1 MRSNGLNRAFGNAVR
16 NLLVAA
22 AACAALAVASAA
34 VAPAHASA
42 QCTGSACTPVR
53 PDGKGMIGLGLIGGE
68 IGLIVPAI
76 IQNAAH
82 TNEWWPYLVFPL
94 IGIGAGIGGGYGLEV
109 ATGGWGSG
117 NANQPEIDIGI
128 MVAGLVLVVPAIV
141 GTLALASYSPPG
153 ESIDSGDEDI
163 TYESTTGSG
172 DSVEA
177 VQDGSGGGESS
188 GDTSSGDTSSSSSTG
203 PTCSLFGRTPREATL
218 GGPGLLRFDADS
230 RRVLLG
236 VPVLGMMARY
246 TQEELAALHLQQDYD
261 VNVPVVSL
269 SF

>member
-1 MRSNGLNRAFGNAVR
+1 MF
-16 NLLVAA
+16 
-22 AACAALAVASAA
+22 
-34 VAPAHASA
+34 
-42 QCTGSACTPVR
+42 
-53 PDGKGMIGLGLIGGE
+53 GLGLIGGE

-117 NANQPEIDIGI
+117 NANQAEIDIGI
-128 MVAGLVLVVPAIV
+128 MVAGLVLVVPALV

-153 ESIDSGDEDI
+153 ESIDSGDEDMQ
-163 TYESTTGSG
+163 YETTTSDG

-177 VQDGSGGGESS
+177 VQDDSAAGSGGDSGG
-188 GDTSSGDTSSSSSTG
+188 GDTSSGDGSSTTSTG
-203 PTCSLFGRTPREATL
+203 PTSSLFGHTPREATL
-218 GGPGLLRFDADS
+218 GGPGLVRFDADS
-230 RRVLLG
+230 RRILLG

-246 TQEELAALHLQQDYD
+246 TQEELASLHLQQDFD
-261 VNVPVVSL
+261 LNVPVVSL